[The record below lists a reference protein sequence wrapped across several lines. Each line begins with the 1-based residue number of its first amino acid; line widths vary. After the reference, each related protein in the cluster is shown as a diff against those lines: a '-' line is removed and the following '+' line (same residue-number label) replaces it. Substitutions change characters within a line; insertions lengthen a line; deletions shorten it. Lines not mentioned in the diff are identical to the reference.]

1 MNKKI
6 ALLVACTVIVSST
19 FSVSNYNVKAK
30 EKPTQVT
37 SKINQ
42 KTNQKVDRSGLLGYY
57 FSDSDFKNPTLYAP
71 TRNGK
76 LMFDITS
83 EDKGLLTKNN
93 SNYKSI
99 KWFGYLKSNTTGDYK
114 LKISDDKNAI
124 IEVNGKIVSN
134 KGEKKETIH
143 LKKGQLVEIKIE
155 YQNKK
160 GIKFD
165 DKILTNMILEKIDK
179 HGKSIKVEQ
188 SELNNPE
195 YDKQEKKHLLARSLK
210 SNLFK
215 AGKPN
220 NISLE
225 DDDEDVDTDNDTIP
239 DKWEINGYTVKN
251 RKAVKWEDKF
261 AQEGYKKFT
270 SNPLDAHTVGD
281 PYTDFEKAAKDI
293 DKSND
298 SSTFNPLVAAYPNVN
313 VSMENMYLSL
323 NENMSKGH
331 ESHSSNNWTYTN
343 TEGAEVHAGFS
354 AKEGFSVGASAN
366 YSHSETVGSEW
377 GSSDSDITSFN
388 SAEKSF
394 FNSNV
399 RYNNVGTGA
408 IYDVKPTTNF
418 ILDGKTFATITA
430 KSNSTALQIP
440 SGESYPKKELSPIL
454 LNSMDDFNS
463 NAGIKLNSDQTKA
476 ISEGENVK
484 VETTQT
490 DGKFGKINSD
500 GEFEMGEDWNG
511 VVGQIENK
519 TASIIV
525 DSGDEVKERR
535 VFAKDYNN
543 PELRNAPSITLRQAI
558 KLSFPTEVTEKE
570 GLLYYKDRP
579 VFESA
584 VMTYTDNDTVKM
596 IEKQINDKTGKFK
609 DVHTIYDVKL
619 EPKMN
624 FTIKLA
630 KVFFSA
636 DHGYKDEGSHWYY
649 TSITSGGVTGGKQYT
664 HAGNG
669 ESAIGILSDDIIKDD
684 KEYCVSLYMKADG
697 DVKATIELLTGQ
709 DNVLA
714 SKDVDLNNKGYQRID
729 IPVKSIK
736 DKKFNKIYIKSNGGK
751 NIYWDDVSITE
762 KSNVKKNDSF
772 NNEEYVK
779 SFYTNFKVENK
790 NSDGIKK
797 IRFTK
802 DMREIAKHIP
812 KYRVVKTG
820 GKHPHDGT
828 SGSYSVE
835 PDGTLIL
842 NFEEY
847 GGYTAEKYSHVII
860 YAIDNYGREFKVQEF
875 DVNDVLKAEDE
886 DYVKSFYTDHK
897 LTEVVDDGQYYHGN
911 GIRFTK
917 DMREISKHI
926 PKYRIKCTGQDNFDV
941 TQSSY
946 EPSSDGTLFI
956 NFLDYNGG
964 RGLVFHDYITIYA
977 INNYGDEFKILESKV
992 KDLE

>member
-6 ALLVACTVIVSST
+6 ALLVACTAIVSST

-30 EKPTQVT
+30 EKPAQVT
-37 SKINQ
+37 SKTNQ

-93 SNYKSI
+93 NNYKSI

-179 HGKSIKVEQ
+179 NGKGIKIEQ

-215 AGKPN
+215 TGKPN

-225 DDDEDVDTDNDTIP
+225 DDDEDVDTDNDSIP

-261 AQEGYKKFT
+261 TQEGYKKFT

-313 VSMENMYLSL
+313 VSMEKMYLSL
-323 NENMSKGH
+323 NENMSNQH
-331 ESHSSNNWTYTN
+331 ESNSSNNWTYTN

-354 AKEGFSVGASAN
+354 MSAGFSVGASAN
-366 YSHSETVGSEW
+366 YSHSETVGSAW
-377 GSSDSDITSFN
+377 GSSQSDTTSFN
-388 SAEKSF
+388 NAERSF

-399 RYNNVGTGA
+399 RYNNAGTGA

-463 NAGIKLNSDQTKA
+463 NTGIKLNSDQTKA
-476 ISEGENVK
+476 ISQGETVK

-511 VVGQIENK
+511 VVGQIESK

-525 DSGDEVKERR
+525 DSEDEVKERR
-535 VFAKDYNN
+535 VFAKDYND
-543 PELRNAPSITLRQAI
+543 PELINAPSITLREAI
-558 KLSFPTEVTEKE
+558 KLSFPKEVTEKE
-570 GLLYYKDRP
+570 GLLYYKDKP
-579 VFESA
+579 IFESA

-596 IEKQINDKTGKFK
+596 IDKQINDKTGEFK
-609 DVHTIYDVKL
+609 DVNTIYDVKL

-630 KVFFSA
+630 KKFYSA
-636 DHGYKDEGSHWYY
+636 EDNDNFGSDA
-649 TSITSGGVTGGKQYT
+649 SIIDGGVTGKKQLMLT
-664 HAGNG
+664 FDENDVGTSTNGNG
-669 ESAIGILSDDIIKDD
+669 YSKIKEITLPDSMVEEGKKYYLS
-684 KEYCVSLYMKADG
+684 
-697 DVKATIELLTGQ
+697 
-709 DNVLA
+709 
-714 SKDVDLNNKGYQRID
+714 
-729 IPVKSIK
+729 
-736 DKKFNKIYIKSNGGK
+736 FYIKA
-751 NIYWDDVSITE
+751 
-762 KSNVKKNDSF
+762 
-772 NNEEYVK
+772 
-779 SFYTNFKVENK
+779 NK
-790 NSDGIKK
+790 NSHTTVSNAENFLEKK
-797 IRFTK
+797 SILLDDKGYKRVDIPISKKSKNGVAIRVLQAEVGKVYLDDISISEVSKFRQNSFK
-802 DMREIAKHIP
+802 D
-812 KYRVVKTG
+812 
-820 GKHPHDGT
+820 
-828 SGSYSVE
+828 
-835 PDGTLIL
+835 
-842 NFEEY
+842 EEY
-847 GGYTAEKYSHVII
+847 I
-860 YAIDNYGREFKVQEF
+860 
-875 DVNDVLKAEDE
+875 
-886 DYVKSFYTDHK
+886 KSFYTDHK
-897 LTEVVDDGQYYHGN
+897 LVKGGDYFRN
-911 GIRFTK
+911 SIRFTK

-926 PKYRIKCTGQDNFDV
+926 PKYRIKCTGLDEFDV
-941 TQSSY
+941 TRSSY
-946 EPSSDGTLFI
+946 EPSSDGTLEI
-956 NFLDYNGG
+956 NFLDYNAGM
-964 RGLVFHDYITIYA
+964 GLSLNDHITIYA
-977 INNYGDEFKILESKV
+977 INNNGDEIKILESKV

>member
-37 SKINQ
+37 SKTNQ

-83 EDKGLLTKNN
+83 QDKGLLTKNN

-165 DKILTNMILEKIDK
+165 DKILANMILEKIDK
-179 HGKSIKVEQ
+179 NGKGIKIEQ

-215 AGKPN
+215 AGKPSK
-220 NISLE
+220 ISLE
-225 DDDEDVDTDNDTIP
+225 DDDEDVDTDNDSIP
-239 DKWEINGYTVKN
+239 DKWEINGYTIKN
-251 RKAVKWEDKF
+251 RKAVKWEEKF
-261 AQEGYKKFT
+261 AADGYKKFT

-281 PYTDFEKAAKDI
+281 PYTDFEKAAAEI
-293 DKSND
+293 DQTND
-298 SSTFNPLVAAYPNVN
+298 EATFNPLVAAYPNVN

-323 NENMSKGH
+323 NENMSNEIG
-331 ESHSSNNWTYTN
+331 SQSSNSWTYTN

-354 AKEGFSVGASAN
+354 ANEGFSVGASAN
-366 YSHSETVGSEW
+366 YSHSDTNGSEW
-377 GSSDSDITSFN
+377 GKSKSDTTSFN
-388 SAEKSF
+388 NAERSF
-394 FNSNV
+394 FNANV
-399 RYNNVGTGA
+399 RYNNVGTGG

-418 ILDGKTFATITA
+418 AIDGKSFATITA
-430 KSNSTALQIP
+430 KSNSTALRIP
-440 SGESYPKKELSPIL
+440 AGESYPKIGNSSIV
-454 LNSMDDFNS
+454 LNTMDDFGNKP
-463 NAGIKLNSDQTKA
+463 IPLNSEQTKS
-476 ISEGENVK
+476 IKNGKTVK
-484 VETTQT
+484 IETTQT
-490 DGKFGKINSD
+490 DGYYGKIDAD
-500 GEFEMGEDWNG
+500 GASVIGDRWITST
-511 VVGQIENK
+511 GQIENK
-519 TASIIV
+519 TASIIL
-525 DSGDEVKERR
+525 DTGDEVKERR
-535 VFAKDYNN
+535 VFAKNRSIT
-543 PELRNAPSITLRQAI
+543 EQSKAPVITLRQAI
-558 KLSFPTEVTEKE
+558 KLSFPKEVTEKE
-570 GLLYYKDRP
+570 GLLYYNDRP

-584 VMTYTDNDTVKM
+584 VMTYTDTNTLKM
-596 IEKQINDKTGKFK
+596 IEKQINDKTGEFK
-609 DVHTIYDVKL
+609 DVNTLYDVKL

-630 KVFFSA
+630 KKFYSA
-636 DHGYKDEGSHWYY
+636 EGNSDKLGSYA
-649 TSITSGGVTGGKQYT
+649 SIVDGGVTGKKQFMLTFDKNDGSKGITFPNDILEEGKKYYLSFYIKANKNA
-664 HAGNG
+664 HG
-669 ESAIGILSDDIIKDD
+669 EISVLYGGTKEIELDDKGYKRVDIPIKKTDNDKRNIYSIVNIAEKDREAKVYLDDISIS
-684 KEYCVSLYMKADG
+684 EVSK
-697 DVKATIELLTGQ
+697 VK
-709 DNVLA
+709 
-714 SKDVDLNNKGYQRID
+714 D
-729 IPVKSIK
+729 IP
-736 DKKFNKIYIKSNGGK
+736 DP
-751 NIYWDDVSITE
+751 
-762 KSNVKKNDSF
+762 F

-779 SFYTNFKVENK
+779 SFYTDFKVEDT
-790 NSDGIKK
+790 NSGGIKK

-802 DMREIAKHIP
+802 DMREIYKHIP

-820 GKHPHDGT
+820 GEHPNDGT
-828 SGSYSVE
+828 SGSYGVE

-842 NFEEY
+842 SFEEY
-847 GGYTAEKYSHVII
+847 GGYTAEKDSHVII
-860 YAIDNYGREFKVQEF
+860 YAIDNDGKQFKVQEF
-875 DVNDVLKAEDE
+875 DVNDVIFRNEQ
-886 DYVKSFYTDHK
+886 YVKSFYTNPRLEWSK
-897 LTEVVDDGQYYHGN
+897 GPDDGYFGN
-911 GIRFTK
+911 AITFNK
-917 DMREISKHI
+917 DMREVSKHI
-926 PKYRIKCTGQDNFDV
+926 PKYRVKCTGGHNFNIIR
-941 TQSSY
+941 
-946 EPSSDGTLFI
+946 PSDELNSDGTLQI
-956 NFLDYNGG
+956 NLIRYNGG
-964 RGLVFHDYITIYA
+964 FPLYFHDYITIYA